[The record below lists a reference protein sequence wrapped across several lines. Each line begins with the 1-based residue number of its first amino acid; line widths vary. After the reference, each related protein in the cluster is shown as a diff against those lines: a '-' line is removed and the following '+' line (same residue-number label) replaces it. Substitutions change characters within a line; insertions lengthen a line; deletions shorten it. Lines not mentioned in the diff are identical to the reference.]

1 MYVCMYAD
9 DPIIMA
15 TAKGLQKAIN
25 KRVVFVKMEV
35 EYK

>member
-1 MYVCMYAD
+1 MYVCMFAD

-15 TAKGLQKAIN
+15 TAKGLQKAII
-25 KRVVFVKMEV
+25 KRVGFVEMEV